1 MEDEDQKEKLKE
13 LTEKLKKLE
22 AKDKEE
28 EAEGVAGSVIRGLGK
43 LIPGL
48 GDITKEL
55 EKSEAFKERIK
66 TINKEVDR
74 QLKVAPLKKID
85 SKKGRRTNIPPR
97 TTVGSFRPSSKEG
110 SSSSKQQKEVMIDIF
125 DEGDYLKI
133 IVELPGVTEQD
144 IKTEVKGNILTISAQ
159 GDLREYYKEINLPY
173 PIKEGLY
180 LSYKN
185 GILQIKA
192 IKA

>member
-1 MEDEDQKEKLKE
+1 MEDQDQKEKLKE
-13 LTEKLKKLE
+13 LEEKFKKLE

-28 EAEGVAGSVIRGLGK
+28 EAEGVAGSVVRGLGK
-43 LIPGL
+43 FIPGL

-55 EKSEAFKERIK
+55 EKSEAFKERLRV
-66 TINKEVDR
+66 INKEVDR
-74 QLKVAPLKKID
+74 QLKVTPLKKID
-85 SKKGRRTNIPPR
+85 SKEGRRTIIPPR
-97 TTVGSFRPSSKEG
+97 TTVGNPRPSSKTKN
-110 SSSSKQQKEVMIDIF
+110 SALKQQKEVMIDIF

-133 IVELPGVTEQD
+133 IAELPGVAEQD
-144 IKTEVKGNILTISAQ
+144 IKTEVKGNVLTISAQ
-159 GDLREYYKEINLPY
+159 GNLREYYKEVNLPY
-173 PIKEGLY
+173 PVKQELY